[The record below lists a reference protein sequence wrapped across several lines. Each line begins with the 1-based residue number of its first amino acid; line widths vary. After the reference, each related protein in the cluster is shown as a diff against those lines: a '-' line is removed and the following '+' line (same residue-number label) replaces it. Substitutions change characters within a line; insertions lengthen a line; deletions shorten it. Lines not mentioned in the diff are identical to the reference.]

1 MFDPKSTK
9 FPYPENTDQHYI
21 ILKKDDGQ
29 VFDENY
35 PYVDESFSMRFKQF

>member
-21 ILKKDDGQ
+21 ILKKDDG
-29 VFDENY
+29 
-35 PYVDESFSMRFKQF
+35 RFLMKTILMWINLLE